1 MTKRRYHHGD
11 LPTVLLEAA
20 EAELA
25 EHGLER
31 FSLRAVAKR
40 AEVSHAA
47 PAHHFKDLN
56 GLLTALAAR
65 GYERLVQFQQRRQK
79 MAGSEPRSQAV
90 ASGLGYIDFAVA
102 HPALF
107 RLMFASERPDRADTH
122 FAAASLAAFD
132 KLVVEIQAVA
142 GSDPYAN
149 PEAMIQLIAAWS
161 VVHGLAELIV
171 SGRAE
176 RPLGLEGLST
186 EQRDAVLSDILRRVN
201 RP

>member
-1 MTKRRYHHGD
+1 MTKKRYHHGD
-11 LPTVLLEAA
+11 LPSVLLKAA

-25 EHGLER
+25 EQGLER

-65 GYERLVQFQQRRQK
+65 GYERLVQFQQHRQLT
-79 MAGSEPRSQAV
+79 ANADPRSQAV
-90 ASGLGYIDFAVA
+90 ASGLGYIDFATS

-107 RLMFASERPDRADTH
+107 RLMFASERPDRAETH
-122 FAAASLAAFD
+122 FATASLAAFD
-132 KLVVEIQAVA
+132 KLVAETRAIA
-142 GSDPYAN
+142 GNDPYAD
-149 PEAMIQLIAAWS
+149 PDAMSQLVASWS
-161 VVHGLAELIV
+161 LVHGLAELIV
-171 SGRAE
+171 AGRAE
-176 RPLGLEGLST
+176 RLLGLSSLSVD
-186 EQRDAVLSDILRRVN
+186 QRDAVLSDILRRVT